1 MQSDCWQKSR
11 FAEEDEGEGI
21 MVRVDAR
28 GRLILALD
36 VPSAEEAERLLDR
49 VGDAI
54 SFVKIGLELY
64 TVAGPEM
71 VRRAIARKKRVF
83 LDLKFLDIE
92 ETVKRATARA
102 AAMGIDFVTVHANR
116 KALKAAIE
124 GRGPVASDGS
134 GLKLLAVTVLTN
146 FDAADL
152 RDMGIQWGVADLVA
166 ARAQLAA
173 EIGLDGVVASGEE
186 PSVIRQKVS
195 KDLLIVTPGIRPT
208 DSAAD
213 DHARVS
219 TPTSAILA
227 GADYLVVG
235 RPIRDAADP
244 RVASEAIVIEMQ
256 AAFDGRM

>member
-1 MQSDCWQKSR
+1 MGNDGGG
-11 FAEEDEGEGI
+11 AI
-21 MVRVDAR
+21 MSRVDAR
-28 GRLILALD
+28 DRLILALD

-102 AAMGIDFVTVHANR
+102 AAMGIDFITVHANR

-124 GRGPVASDGS
+124 GRGPVASGGS

-166 ARAQLAA
+166 ARAKLAA
-173 EIGLDGVVASGEE
+173 EVGLDGVVASGEE
-186 PSVIRQKVS
+186 PSVIRERVS

-208 DSAAD
+208 DSRAD

-219 TPTSAILA
+219 TPTSAIMA

-244 RVASEAIVIEMQ
+244 RAASEAIVTEMQ
-256 AAFDGRM
+256 AAFNSRG

>member
-1 MQSDCWQKSR
+1 MS
-11 FAEEDEGEGI
+11 
-21 MVRVDAR
+21 RVDAKD
-28 GRLILALD
+28 RLILALD
-36 VPSAEEAERLLDR
+36 VASAEEAVHLLDR
-49 VGDAI
+49 IGEAI

-71 VRRAIARKKRVF
+71 IKHARLRKKRIF

-116 KALKAAIE
+116 KALNAALE
-124 GRGPVASDGS
+124 GRGAVPSDGS

-152 RDMGIQWGVADLVA
+152 RDMGIQWSVADLVA
-166 ARAQLAA
+166 ARAKLAA
-173 EIGLDGVVASGEE
+173 EVGFDGVVASGEE
-186 PSVIRQKVS
+186 PSVIRQRVS
-195 KDLLIVTPGIRPT
+195 QDLLIVTPGIRPS
-208 DSAAD
+208 DQGAD

-219 TPTSAILA
+219 TPTSAISA

-235 RPIRDAADP
+235 RPIRDAPDP
-244 RVASEAIVIEMQ
+244 RAASERIVLEMQ
-256 AAFDGRM
+256 AAFDSRA

>member
-1 MQSDCWQKSR
+1 MS
-11 FAEEDEGEGI
+11 
-21 MVRVDAR
+21 RVDAR
-28 GRLILALD
+28 DRLILALD
-36 VPSAEEAERLLDR
+36 VASAEEAVHLLDR
-49 VGDAI
+49 LGEAI

-71 VRRAIARKKRVF
+71 IKHARLRKKRIF

-116 KALKAAIE
+116 KALNAALE
-124 GRGPVASDGS
+124 GRGAVPSDGS

-152 RDMGIQWGVADLVA
+152 RDMGIQWSVADLVA
-166 ARAQLAA
+166 ARAKLAA
-173 EIGLDGVVASGEE
+173 EVGFDGVVASGEE
-186 PSVIRQKVS
+186 PSVIRQRVS
-195 KDLLIVTPGIRPT
+195 QDLLIVTPGIRPS
-208 DSAAD
+208 DQGAD

-219 TPTSAILA
+219 TPTSAISA

-244 RVASEAIVIEMQ
+244 KAASERIVLEMQ
-256 AAFDGRM
+256 AAFDSRP